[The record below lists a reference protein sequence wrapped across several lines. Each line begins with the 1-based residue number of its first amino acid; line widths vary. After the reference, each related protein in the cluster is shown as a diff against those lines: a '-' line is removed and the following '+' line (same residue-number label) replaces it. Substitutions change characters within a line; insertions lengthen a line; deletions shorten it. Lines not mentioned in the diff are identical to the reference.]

1 MSWHIFY
8 TDSTK
13 EIAWSSN
20 APVTD
25 AIKTEQKDTHGYD
38 YIEVTQ
44 DDVPSDS
51 DWIVKS
57 DKSGIEQKTVF
68 DPTFSTTTPALDG
81 VINVTG
87 LPSGTQVFVDDVSA
101 GTMSNTT
108 LTLTATEPGS
118 YKVRFSKS
126 GYKLHQAQT
135 ITVKRYGE

>member
-38 YIEVTQ
+38 YIEVIQ
-44 DDVPSDS
+44 DDVPADS

-57 DKSGIEQKTVF
+57 DGTGIEQKVVF
-68 DPTFSTTTPALDG
+68 NPTFSTMTPALDG
-81 VINVTG
+81 VVNVTG
-87 LPSGTQVFVDDVSA
+87 LPAGTQVFIDGASA
-101 GTMSNTT
+101 GTMSDTT
-108 LTLTATEPGS
+108 LTLTATEPGI
-118 YKVRFSKS
+118 YKVKFSKL
-126 GYKLHQAQT
+126 GYKVHQEQT
-135 ITVKRYGE
+135 ITVKRYSE

>member
-20 APVTD
+20 ADVTN

-44 DDVPSDS
+44 DDVPSGN

-68 DPTFSTTTPALDG
+68 NPTFSTLTPALEG

-87 LPSGTQVFVDDVSA
+87 LPTGTEVFLDGVSA
-101 GTMSNTT
+101 GTMSDTT

-118 YKVRFSKS
+118 YKVKFSKL
-126 GYKLHQAQT
+126 GYKVHQAQT

>member
-68 DPTFSTTTPALDG
+68 NPTFSTSTPNVDD

-87 LPSGTQVFVDDVSA
+87 VPAGTQVFLDGTSA
-101 GTMSNTT
+101 GTMSDTT
-108 LTLTATEPGS
+108 LTLTAQQAGDFEIILKKDK
-118 YKVRFSKS
+118 YKDYYKS
-126 GYKLHQAQT
+126 
-135 ITVKRYGE
+135 ITVARYT

>member
-68 DPTFSTTTPALDG
+68 NPTFSTTTPALYG
-81 VINVTG
+81 VVNVTG
-87 LPSGTQVFVDDVSA
+87 LPSGTQVFIDDVSA

-108 LTLTATEPGS
+108 LTLTAVEPGS
-118 YKVRFSKS
+118 YKVRFSKL
-126 GYKLHQAQT
+126 GYKIHQAQT
-135 ITVKRYGE
+135 ITVKRYSE